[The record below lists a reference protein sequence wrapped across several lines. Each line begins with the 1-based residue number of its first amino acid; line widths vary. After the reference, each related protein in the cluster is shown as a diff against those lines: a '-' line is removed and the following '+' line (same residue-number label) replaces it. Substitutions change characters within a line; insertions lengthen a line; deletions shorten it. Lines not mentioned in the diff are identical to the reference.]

1 MSQTGKGGAEF
12 VHLHLHTQYSLLDG
26 AIRLSDLFSLVQQQG
41 MHAVA
46 MTDHGNIYGAVD
58 FYQQAKKAGVKPII
72 GCELY
77 VAAGDHREKGGDG
90 ITSRDNSN
98 HLLVLVENEEG
109 YKNLNRLLTHAHL
122 DGFYYK
128 PRVDKELLAR
138 YNEGLM
144 ASSACL
150 KGEVAQKILKGDDAG
165 AKEAVDQYRS
175 IFPGRY
181 YLEMMENGL
190 EDQRLVNRGLVR
202 LAKEMDL
209 PLVATNDCHYLTQ
222 NDADAH
228 DVLLCI
234 QTGKTISDPGR
245 MRLSSRHFYVKSAEE
260 MISAFRETPQAIK
273 NTLEIAER
281 CNLEF
286 TFGEFQFP
294 EYEVPGGGDLAEYFV
309 NETRHG
315 FEGRMAALSQSSPI
329 SMDRYRDRLER
340 EIAMITRMGFAGYFL
355 IVADFINFAKSKHIP
370 VGPGRGS
377 AAGSLVAYSLGIT
390 DIDPMPYDLMFERFL
405 NPERISMPD
414 IDIDFCK
421 NGRDEVIQY
430 VSEKY
435 GGEERVAQIIT
446 FGTMQARGVIRD
458 VGRALDMSYPE
469 VDRIAKLIPSVP
481 LNITLDEAVKK
492 EARLRDMIAEDDRVR
507 RLLEIARSL
516 EGLNRHA
523 STHAAGIVIANR
535 ALTDY
540 MPLTRGQKGEVVSQ
554 FDMKCV
560 EKLGLIKFDFLGLR
574 TLTVIDHAV
583 SLIENNQG
591 VKVDISNIPLDDP
604 KTFELLQ
611 SGRTDGVFQ
620 LESSGMKDLMVRLVP
635 EKFEEVIALVALY
648 RPGPLNTGMAEE
660 YIRRKHKPSLIAY
673 ELEQLRD
680 ILEDTY
686 GVIVYQEQV
695 MQMASSL
702 ARFSAAEGDLL
713 RRAMGKKIREE
724 MAAQKKRFLDGARTN
739 EIKPKIA
746 EKIFKDMEE
755 FAEYG
760 FNKSHSAAY
769 ALVSFRTAYLK
780 AHYPVEFM
788 AALLTSE
795 MDDTDK
801 IIKYMAECREMNIDV
816 LPPDVNESGL
826 DFTVSGETIR
836 FGLLAVKNV
845 GGQAI
850 ESIIESRNDGGGFA
864 SLYDF
869 CRRVD
874 LRRVNKRVIESLIK
888 CGALDSTAVSRA
900 KMIAA
905 VDKAV
910 DLGQLRQEEQ
920 RKGQMNIFDTI
931 EEVDLGEYVDE
942 YPDVPE
948 WDEAQSISCEKEC
961 LGFYLSGHPLFQY
974 RDVLKT
980 VATADSTTLGNI
992 HDKETVHMAGIISSV
1007 REVMTKKGDRMAFV
1021 TLEDLKGMVE
1031 VIVFSDVFNEYRD
1044 LLVED
1049 NPVLLTG
1056 TVDRGEESSK
1066 VIASGVAPLSS
1077 VRATP
1082 ASRTVY
1088 IDVHDLSLS
1097 TDCIERLKGV
1107 IDNNRGEVPVM
1118 LRLFDNNDGF
1128 ITINL
1133 KNAMGVDPSEEFI
1146 TQVGE
1151 LFSERAVTVR
1161 SDARTEHQTGGGLWP
1176 GN

>member
-1 MSQTGKGGAEF
+1 MSQAGKTSSEF

-26 AIRLSDLFSLVQQQG
+26 AIRLSDLFDVAEKQG

-58 FYQQAKKAGVKPII
+58 FYQQANTAGVKPII

-77 VAAGDHREKGGDG
+77 VAVGDHREKGGDG
-90 ITSRDNSN
+90 VSSRDNSN
-98 HLLVLVENEEG
+98 HLLVLVEDERG

-128 PRVDKELLAR
+128 PRVDKELLSQ
-138 YNEGLM
+138 YSDGLVV
-144 ASSACL
+144 SSACL
-150 KGEVAQKILKGDDAG
+150 KGEVAQRILNGDDAG
-165 AKEAVDQYRS
+165 VREAIDQYRS

-190 EDQRLVNRGLVR
+190 EDQRLVNRELVR
-202 LAKEMDL
+202 LAREMEL
-209 PLVATNDCHYLTQ
+209 PLIATNDCHYLTRS
-222 NDADAH
+222 DAEAH

-234 QTGKTISDPGR
+234 QTGKTINDPGR
-245 MRLSSRHFYVKSAEE
+245 MRLSSQHFYVKSAEE
-260 MISAFRETPQAIK
+260 MITAFREVPEAIR

-281 CNLEF
+281 CNLEL

-294 EYEVPGGGDLAEYFV
+294 EYEVPDDDDLSDYFIA
-309 NETRHG
+309 ETRRG
-315 FEGRMAALSQSSPI
+315 FEKRMSALPANPRVSR
-329 SMDRYRDRLER
+329 DDYKDRLER
-340 EIAMITRMGFAGYFL
+340 EIDMITRMGFAGYFL
-355 IVADFINFAKSKHIP
+355 IVADFINFAKKKEIP

-390 DIDPMPYDLMFERFL
+390 DIDPMPYDLLFERFL

-430 VSEKY
+430 VSGKY
-435 GGEERVAQIIT
+435 GGEDRVAQIIT
-446 FGTMQARGVIRD
+446 FGKMQARAVIRD

-492 EARLRDMIAEDDRVR
+492 ESRLREMMAEDDRVKKLMR
-507 RLLEIARSL
+507 IARSL

-540 MPLTRGQKGEVVSQ
+540 MPLTRGQKGEVVTQ

-583 SLIENNQG
+583 SLIEKNRG

-604 KTFELLQ
+604 KTFALLQ
-611 SGRTDGVFQ
+611 SGGTDGVFQ
-620 LESSGMKDLMVRLVP
+620 LESSGMKDLMVRLIP

-648 RPGPLNTGMAEE
+648 RPGPLNTGMADE
-660 YIRRKHKPSLIAY
+660 YIRRKHKPSLISY
-673 ELEQLRD
+673 DLDQLRD

-686 GVIVYQEQV
+686 GVMVYQEQV
-695 MQMASSL
+695 MQIASAL
-702 ARFSAAEGDLL
+702 AGFSSAEGDLL

-724 MAAQKKRFLDGARTN
+724 MAAQKKRFLDGAKTN
-739 EIKPKIA
+739 KIQPKTA

-769 ALVSFRTAYLK
+769 ALVSFRTAFLK

-826 DFTVSGETIR
+826 DFTVSGDTIR

-850 ESIIESRNDGGGFA
+850 ESIIESRNSEGKFA

-874 LRRVNKRVIESLIK
+874 LRKVNKRVIESLIK
-888 CGALDSTAVSRA
+888 CGAFDSTSVSRA
-900 KMIAA
+900 KMMAA
-905 VDKAV
+905 MDKAV
-910 DLGQLRQEEQ
+910 ELGQLRQEEQ

-931 EEVDLGEYVDE
+931 EEVELGDYVDE

-974 RDVLKT
+974 RDVLET
-980 VATADSTTLGNI
+980 VATTTSATIGNRR
-992 HDKETVHMAGIISSV
+992 DKETVRIAGIITAV

-1021 TLEDLKGMVE
+1021 TLEDLKGMME
-1031 VIVFSDVFNEYRD
+1031 VIVFSDVFSEYRD

-1049 NPVLLTG
+1049 TPVLLTG
-1056 TVDRGEESSK
+1056 TVDRGEDSNK
-1066 VIASGVAPLSS
+1066 LIASELVLLSS
-1077 VRATP
+1077 VEPTPPSRA
-1082 ASRTVY
+1082 VY

-1097 TDCIERLKGV
+1097 TDCIERLKDL
-1107 IDNNRGEVPVM
+1107 IDDNRGEVPVM
-1118 LRLFDNNDGF
+1118 LRLFDENDGF

-1133 KNAMGVDPSEEFI
+1133 KNGMGVEPSDEFI
-1146 TQVGE
+1146 SRVGE
-1151 LFSERAVTVR
+1151 LLSEHAVTIQA
-1161 SDARTEHQTGGGLWP
+1161 DNGTKHETGGSLWP
-1176 GN
+1176 GS